1 MKIVKFES
9 TGCIPCKI
17 AERMLGDLGLEV
29 DQKINI
35 NEDEESREKY
45 DVMKAPTFM
54 LLDDNDKEVERVI
67 GLDEQGVIA
76 LFDKRK

>member
-9 TGCIPCKI
+9 TGCVPCKI
-17 AERMLGDLGLEV
+17 ADNMLNELGLKV
-29 DQKINI
+29 DEKINI
-35 NEDEESREKY
+35 NENEELRLKY

-67 GLDEQGVIA
+67 GLDEQGVVS
-76 LFDKRK
+76 LFDKRN